1 MDINNVDKNNKN
13 FPVSFEVTQ
22 ERVKDLLVNAIET
35 AIYYWCER
43 VDCDFES
50 SFGNGLDM
58 YNDLDNDAWALV
70 VTSDDGE
77 KTRINKESISK
88 GLKLMAQEYPQHFLD
103 AVTENDDAITAD
115 VFFQCIVF
123 NDVIYG

>member
-35 AIYYWCER
+35 AIYYWCQR

-50 SFGNGLDM
+50 DSDGLNM

-77 KTRINKESISK
+77 KTRINKDSISK